1 MTVYPER
8 IVGHSEEA
16 ALGCDRRISPVKSR
30 PRQLDGKR
38 HNRAEAGR
46 LEDYGGRRN
55 VAQLV
60 VCNCGARCILVV
72 STDDDWVASPV
83 PGQAAKTD
91 KIVPGFEFGKIH
103 FRSEGR
109 RAVLD
114 LSIACGR

>member
-1 MTVYPER
+1 MGATGGLVP
-8 IVGHSEEA
+8 
-16 ALGCDRRISPVKSR
+16 LSPDHVNWTGSGIIEPK
-30 PRQLDGKR
+30 PGGWKTM
-38 HNRAEAGR
+38 A
-46 LEDYGGRRN
+46 GRRN

-60 VCNCGARCILVV
+60 VCNCGARRILVV